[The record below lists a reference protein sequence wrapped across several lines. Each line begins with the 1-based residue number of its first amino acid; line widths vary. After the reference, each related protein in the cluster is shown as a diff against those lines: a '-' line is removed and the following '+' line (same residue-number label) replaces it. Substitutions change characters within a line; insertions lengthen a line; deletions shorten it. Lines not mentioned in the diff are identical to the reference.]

1 MGAQRENTRDIV
13 FQRVVVRAL
22 RVLGRPFDLKYCLR
36 VRLPHTRHTLWPG
49 SPSATHLS
57 TQECVQ
63 KEVVTAP
70 RMRADAMHAHSSCRE
85 PLPQAGRCPMSPVM
99 TGTR

>member
-13 FQRVVVRAL
+13 FQRVCRRSGATST
-22 RVLGRPFDLKYCLR
+22 RDGRPFDLKYCLR
-36 VRLPHTRHTLWPG
+36 VRLPHTRHTRWPG

-85 PLPQAGRCPMSPVM
+85 PLPQAGR
-99 TGTR
+99 